1 MRKKALPLVLALAAA
16 AAALLVPPRLAASGS
31 CLICTTYSNGSKC
44 CVDCICSATGRIIA
58 CTENFCPP
66 AE

>member
-1 MRKKALPLVLALAAA
+1 MRKKALPLVLVLAAA

-31 CLICTTYSNGSKC
+31 CLICTTYADGSKC
-44 CVDCICSATGRIIA
+44 CVDCICNAAGRIIA